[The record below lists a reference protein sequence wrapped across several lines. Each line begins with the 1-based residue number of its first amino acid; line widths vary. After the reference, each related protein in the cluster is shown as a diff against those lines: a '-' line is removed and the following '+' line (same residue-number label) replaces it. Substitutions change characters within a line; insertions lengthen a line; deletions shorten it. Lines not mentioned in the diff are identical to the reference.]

1 MGSNFA
7 FNWSFS
13 LRLHILH
20 CHLSHVH
27 IFPKRGFFF
36 VGRFKDLALDLIV
49 REKMKQI
56 RFTQRADT
64 CDWLKKVTN
73 PIKFFSGVRQT
84 LTQMGTFVSIL
95 YYNTYYISWILCASQ
110 SNDVVICDHFDQS
123 AACLATC
130 LSSFSWG
137 RSGQSLPLQQETTFS
152 NLISKNFL
160 GKSEQKWYQYEG
172 RGWFLWVFAW
182 LGDCAFPIKRCNVTS
197 KPTASVTLLLM
208 FLPQH

>member
-1 MGSNFA
+1 MESNFA

-13 LRLHILH
+13 LCLHFLH

-49 REKMKQI
+49 REKVKQI
-56 RFTQRADT
+56 RFSMR
-64 CDWLKKVTN
+64 DWHLWLIEKVTK
-73 PIKFFSGVRQT
+73 PIKIFFKRKTNPQT
-84 LTQMGTFVSIL
+84 NRNNGFQ
-95 YYNTYYISWILCASQ
+95 YYIIVRTIFFESFVHPSQMMWWCVTIL
-110 SNDVVICDHFDQS
+110 S

-137 RSGQSLPLQQETTFS
+137 RSVQSLPLQQETTFS
-152 NLISKNFL
+152 NLISKNVL
-160 GKSEQKWYQYEG
+160 GKSEQKWYQNEG

-182 LGDCAFPIKRCNVTS
+182 LGDCAFPIKRCNVTF
-197 KPTASVTLLLM
+197 KPIASVTLFIM
-208 FLPQH
+208 FLTQH